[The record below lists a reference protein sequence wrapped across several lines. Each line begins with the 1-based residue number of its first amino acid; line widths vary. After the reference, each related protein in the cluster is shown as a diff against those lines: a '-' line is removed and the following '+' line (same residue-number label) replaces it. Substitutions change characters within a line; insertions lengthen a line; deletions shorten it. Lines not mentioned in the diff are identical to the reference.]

1 MHLRP
6 ARRLVILAFL
16 WCALA
21 TSLGACVPS
30 SGGTAGGIVLAGST
44 SVQPFAELLAEE
56 YAREHPSEPVIN
68 IQGGGSTAGIEAALS
83 GTAEIGMSSRAL
95 REAELAE
102 GLSYQPIAYDAIAVV
117 VHQDN
122 PISSLTSEQVRQIFS
137 GEITTWSQL
146 GGPERPITLIT
157 REEGSGTRGAF
168 EELLMQ
174 DSRISDRALRQDS
187 NGAVRVIVNSD
198 PAAIGYMSLGI
209 VGTFVKPV
217 ALDGVQPTTRAA
229 IEGEYALV
237 RPFLFVWRGELS
249 PPARKFVDYC
259 LSPPAQGILS
269 GEGLIPVEE

>member
-6 ARRLVILAFL
+6 ARALVILAFL
-16 WCALA
+16 WCALT
-21 TSLGACVPS
+21 TSLGACAPS
-30 SGGTAGGIVLAGST
+30 SEGSAGGIILAGST

-83 GTAEIGMSSRAL
+83 GTADVGMSSRAL
-95 REAELAE
+95 REAELAQ
-102 GLSYQPIAYDAIAVV
+102 GLSRQPIAYDAIAVV
-117 VHQDN
+117 VHLDN
-122 PISSLTSEQVRQIFS
+122 PVSSLTSEQVRQIFA
-137 GEITTWSQL
+137 GELTNWNQL

-187 NGAVRVIVNSD
+187 NGAVRVIVHSD

-229 IEGEYALV
+229 IEGQYPLV

-249 PPARKFVDYC
+249 PPARRFVDYC
-259 LSPPAQGILS
+259 LSPSAQAILS